1 MTTTELNRTAGVEWS
16 VVSRALPGQ
25 LVSGDLH
32 VVAPWAGGVLAA
44 VVDGLGHG
52 DEATVAARAATGVL
66 HEYPDEPV
74 IALVQRCHQAL
85 RDTRGAVM
93 TLVSFDHR
101 EQTVSA
107 VGVGN
112 VEAMLFRAA
121 ATSGAAATSAAT
133 SAGSAQSAASVS
145 SGSAS
150 PVRRESVLLRG
161 GVVGYQLPA
170 LQASVWPLRR
180 GDTVVFATDGV
191 RDDFA
196 DTLNTDEPVTQIVDC
211 VIGRSFRGTD
221 DGLVLALRYVGQP

>member
-1 MTTTELNRTAGVEWS
+1 MTTTELNRTGGVEWS

-66 HEYPDEPV
+66 HEHPDEPV

-121 ATSGAAATSAAT
+121 DTSAAT
-133 SAGSAQSAASVS
+133 QAGSAHSAASVS
-145 SGSAS
+145 SASAS

-196 DTLNTDEPVTQIVDC
+196 DALNTDEPVTQIVDR

-221 DGLVLALRYVGQP
+221 DGLVLALRYVGAP